1 METGR
6 ISLSMSH
13 RESPEKT
20 ELEKRL
26 EAEAQAAAEGRDK
39 DEAEKAAAD
48 RSEDVAEATVVD
60 MELVDASDEAA
71 QSADDRIQAL
81 EAALAE
87 AREEAAD
94 LRDQL
99 LRRAAEIDNF
109 RKRTARETERI
120 RQTAAERL
128 LRDLLPVLDHLDLAL
143 EHADSESGLAE
154 GVEMVAKQF
163 REVMERHGMTPVPA
177 LGEPFDPNVHE
188 ALTQREDASVPAHT
202 VVEVY
207 QQGYLLGGRLLRP
220 AKVIVSTGGPEPA
233 APTELESE
241 SEQDDAPDDTASAD
255 VGEEA

>member
-1 METGR
+1 
-6 ISLSMSH
+6 MSH
-13 RESPEKT
+13 RKSSDKT

-26 EAEAQAAAEGRDK
+26 EAEAQAAG
-39 DEAEKAAAD
+39 EAQDGDGTDAAAAD
-48 RSEDVAEATVVD
+48 GSEDVAEAPVVD
-60 MELVDASDEAA
+60 MELVDAPDDAAQASEEAA
-71 QSADDRIQAL
+71 RQADDRVDAL

-99 LRRAAEIDNF
+99 LRRAAELDNY

-128 LRDLLPVLDHLDLAL
+128 LRDLLPVLDHIDLAL
-143 EHADSESGLAE
+143 EHADSDSGLAE

-163 REVMERHGMTPVPA
+163 REVVERHGMTPVPA

-188 ALTQREDASVPAHT
+188 ALTQREDGSVPAHT

-207 QQGYLLGGRLLRP
+207 QKGYMLGGRLLRP

-233 APTELESE
+233 APAESE
-241 SEQDDAPDDTASAD
+241 SEQEDAPDDTASAD